1 MSVNI
6 TTSFV
11 EQYSANV
18 SLLAQQTGSKLR
30 SAVDVES
37 VRGKNAFFDQVGV
50 TAAQLKTSRHSDT
63 PQIDFLKIVDF
74 KLVKLLGNLLRQSA
88 AKLYNLKGIKKVQRL
103 DVEETIIHPR
113 KPNTINSEDIV
124 RAV

>member
-18 SLLAQQTGSKLR
+18 SMLAQQTGSKLR

-37 VRGKNAFFDQVGV
+37 VRGKNAFFDQIGV

-63 PQIDFLKIVDF
+63 PQIDFLKIVNLKF
-74 KLVKLLGNLLRQSA
+74 GKLLGNL
-88 AKLYNLKGIKKVQRL
+88 IK
-103 DVEETIIHPR
+103 TISSQLI
-113 KPNTINSEDIV
+113 
-124 RAV
+124 

>member
-18 SLLAQQTGSKLR
+18 SMLAQQTGSKLR
-30 SAVDVES
+30 SAVDVEK
-37 VRGKNAFFDQVGV
+37 VRGKNAFFDQIGV

-63 PQIDFLKIVDF
+63 PQIDFLKIVNLKF
-74 KLVKLLGNLLRQSA
+74 GKLLGNLF
-88 AKLYNLKGIKKVQRL
+88 K
-103 DVEETIIHPR
+103 TISSQAI
-113 KPNTINSEDIV
+113 
-124 RAV
+124 

>member
-30 SAVDVES
+30 SAVDVEK
-37 VRGKNAFFDQVGV
+37 VRGKNAFFDQIGV

-63 PQIDFLKIVDF
+63 PQIDFLKIVNLKF
-74 KLVKLLGNLLRQSA
+74 GKLLGNL
-88 AKLYNLKGIKKVQRL
+88 IK
-103 DVEETIIHPR
+103 TISSQLI
-113 KPNTINSEDIV
+113 
-124 RAV
+124 

>member
-37 VRGKNAFFDQVGV
+37 VRGKSAFFD
-50 TAAQLKTSRHSDT
+50 K
-63 PQIDFLKIVDF
+63 
-74 KLVKLLGNLLRQSA
+74 
-88 AKLYNLKGIKKVQRL
+88 
-103 DVEETIIHPR
+103 
-113 KPNTINSEDIV
+113 
-124 RAV
+124 

>member
-37 VRGKNAFFDQVGV
+37 VRGKNAFFDQIGV

-63 PQIDFLKIVDF
+63 PQIDKKIVNLKF
-74 KLVKLLGNLLRQSA
+74 GKLLGNL
-88 AKLYNLKGIKKVQRL
+88 IK
-103 DVEETIIHPR
+103 TISSQLI
-113 KPNTINSEDIV
+113 
-124 RAV
+124 

>member
-18 SLLAQQTGSKLR
+18 SMLAQQTGSKLR

-37 VRGKNAFFDQVGV
+37 VRGKNAFFDQIGV

-63 PQIDFLKIVDF
+63 PQIDFLKIVNLKF
-74 KLVKLLGNLLRQSA
+74 GKLLETLLGDNQQPT
-88 AKLYNLKGIKKVQRL
+88 YI
-103 DVEETIIHPR
+103 T
-113 KPNTINSEDIV
+113 
-124 RAV
+124 

>member
-63 PQIDFLKIVDF
+63 PQIDKNIVNLKF
-74 KLVKLLGNLLRQSA
+74 GKLLETLLGDNQQPT
-88 AKLYNLKGIKKVQRL
+88 Y
-103 DVEETIIHPR
+103 II
-113 KPNTINSEDIV
+113 
-124 RAV
+124 

>member
-18 SLLAQQTGSKLR
+18 SMLAQQTSSKLR
-30 SAVDVES
+30 SAVDVEK
-37 VRGKNAFFDQVGV
+37 VRGKNAFFDQIGV

-63 PQIDFLKIVDF
+63 PQIDFLKIVNLKF
-74 KLVKLLGNLLRQSA
+74 GKLLGNL
-88 AKLYNLKGIKKVQRL
+88 IK
-103 DVEETIIHPR
+103 TISSQLI
-113 KPNTINSEDIV
+113 
-124 RAV
+124 

>member
-18 SLLAQQTGSKLR
+18 SMLAQQTGSKLR

-37 VRGKNAFFDQVGV
+37 VRGKNAFFDQIGV

-63 PQIDFLKIVDF
+63 PQIDKKIVNLKF
-74 KLVKLLGNLLRQSA
+74 GKLLETLLGDNQQPT
-88 AKLYNLKGIKKVQRL
+88 YI
-103 DVEETIIHPR
+103 T
-113 KPNTINSEDIV
+113 
-124 RAV
+124 

>member
-37 VRGKNAFFDQVGV
+37 VRGKNAFFDQIGV

-63 PQIDFLKIVDF
+63 PQIDEIIVNLKF
-74 KLVKLLGNLLRQSA
+74 GKLLGNL
-88 AKLYNLKGIKKVQRL
+88 IK
-103 DVEETIIHPR
+103 TISSQLI
-113 KPNTINSEDIV
+113 
-124 RAV
+124 

>member
-1 MSVNI
+1 MSINI

-30 SAVDVES
+30 NAVDVES
-37 VRGKNAFFDQVGV
+37 VRGKNAFFDQIGV

-63 PQIDFLKIVDF
+63 PQIDFLKIVNLKF
-74 KLVKLLGNLLRQSA
+74 GKLLGNL
-88 AKLYNLKGIKKVQRL
+88 IK
-103 DVEETIIHPR
+103 TISSQLI
-113 KPNTINSEDIV
+113 
-124 RAV
+124 

>member
-18 SLLAQQTGSKLR
+18 SMLAQQTGSKLR

-37 VRGKNAFFDQVGV
+37 VRGKNAFFDQIGV
-50 TAAQLKTSRHSDT
+50 TAAQLRASRHGDT
-63 PQIDFLKIVDF
+63 PQIDEIIVNLKF
-74 KLVKLLGNLLRQSA
+74 GKLLGNLF
-88 AKLYNLKGIKKVQRL
+88 K
-103 DVEETIIHPR
+103 TISSQAI
-113 KPNTINSEDIV
+113 
-124 RAV
+124 

>member
-18 SLLAQQTGSKLR
+18 SMLAQQTGSKLR

-37 VRGKNAFFDQVGV
+37 VRGKNAFFDRIVV
-50 TAAQLKTSRHSDT
+50 TAAQLRASRHGDT
-63 PQIDFLKIVDF
+63 PQIDEKIVYLKF
-74 KLVKLLGNLLRQSA
+74 GKLLGNL
-88 AKLYNLKGIKKVQRL
+88 IK
-103 DVEETIIHPR
+103 TISSQLI
-113 KPNTINSEDIV
+113 
-124 RAV
+124 

>member
-18 SLLAQQTGSKLR
+18 SLLSQQTGSKLR

-37 VRGKNAFFDQVGV
+37 VRGKNAFFDQIGV

-63 PQIDFLKIVDF
+63 PQIDKNIVNLKF
-74 KLVKLLGNLLRQSA
+74 GKLLENLL
-88 AKLYNLKGIKKVQRL
+88 K
-103 DVEETIIHPR
+103 TISSQAI
-113 KPNTINSEDIV
+113 
-124 RAV
+124 

>member
-30 SAVDVES
+30 SAVDVEK
-37 VRGKNAFFDQVGV
+37 VRGKNAFFDQIGV

-63 PQIDFLKIVDF
+63 PQIDEIIVNLKF
-74 KLVKLLGNLLRQSA
+74 GKLLGNLN
-88 AKLYNLKGIKKVQRL
+88 K
-103 DVEETIIHPR
+103 TISSQLI
-113 KPNTINSEDIV
+113 
-124 RAV
+124 

>member
-18 SLLAQQTGSKLR
+18 SMLAQQTGSKLR
-30 SAVDVES
+30 GAVDVEN
-37 VRGKNAFFDQVGV
+37 VRGKNAFFDQIGV

-63 PQIDFLKIVDF
+63 PQIDKKIVNLKF
-74 KLVKLLGNLLRQSA
+74 GKLLETLLGDNQQPT
-88 AKLYNLKGIKKVQRL
+88 YI
-103 DVEETIIHPR
+103 T
-113 KPNTINSEDIV
+113 
-124 RAV
+124 

>member
-37 VRGKNAFFDQVGV
+37 VRGKNAFLPLTLSTS
-50 TAAQLKTSRHSDT
+50 TAERN
-63 PQIDFLKIVDF
+63 F
-74 KLVKLLGNLLRQSA
+74 
-88 AKLYNLKGIKKVQRL
+88 
-103 DVEETIIHPR
+103 EE
-113 KPNTINSEDIV
+113 V
-124 RAV
+124 C

>member
-37 VRGKNAFFDQVGV
+37 VRGKNAFFDQIGV

-63 PQIDFLKIVDF
+63 PQIDKNIVNLKF
-74 KLVKLLGNLLRQSA
+74 GKLLETLLGDNQQPT
-88 AKLYNLKGIKKVQRL
+88 Y
-103 DVEETIIHPR
+103 II
-113 KPNTINSEDIV
+113 
-124 RAV
+124 

>member
-18 SLLAQQTGSKLR
+18 SMVAQQTGSKLR
-30 SAVDVES
+30 SAVDVET

-63 PQIDFLKIVDF
+63 PQIDKKIVDF

-88 AKLYNLKGIKKVQRL
+88 AKLYNFKSI
-103 DVEETIIHPR
+103 
-113 KPNTINSEDIV
+113 
-124 RAV
+124 

>member
-30 SAVDVES
+30 SAVDVEK
-37 VRGKNAFFDQVGV
+37 VRGKNAFFDQIGV

-63 PQIDFLKIVDF
+63 PQIDKKIVNLKF
-74 KLVKLLGNLLRQSA
+74 GKLLGNL
-88 AKLYNLKGIKKVQRL
+88 IK
-103 DVEETIIHPR
+103 TISSQVI
-113 KPNTINSEDIV
+113 
-124 RAV
+124 

>member
-63 PQIDFLKIVDF
+63 PQIDFLKIVNLKF
-74 KLVKLLGNLLRQSA
+74 GELLGNL
-88 AKLYNLKGIKKVQRL
+88 IK
-103 DVEETIIHPR
+103 TISSQ
-113 KPNTINSEDIV
+113 TI
-124 RAV
+124 

>member
-30 SAVDVES
+30 SAVDVEK

-50 TAAQLKTSRHSDT
+50 ATAVKRTTRHADTLQVDT
-63 PQIDFLKIVDF
+63 PSSRRRVSLVDGLKNQVEVKF
-74 KLVKLLGNLLRQSA
+74 GKLLEHLFKTISSLL
-88 AKLYNLKGIKKVQRL
+88 I
-103 DVEETIIHPR
+103 
-113 KPNTINSEDIV
+113 
-124 RAV
+124 

>member
-30 SAVDVES
+30 SAVDVEK

-63 PQIDFLKIVDF
+63 PQIDKNIVNLKF
-74 KLVKLLGNLLRQSA
+74 GKLLETLLGDNQQPT
-88 AKLYNLKGIKKVQRL
+88 YI
-103 DVEETIIHPR
+103 T
-113 KPNTINSEDIV
+113 
-124 RAV
+124 

>member
-18 SLLAQQTGSKLR
+18 SMLAQQTGSKLR

-88 AKLYNLKGIKKVQRL
+88 AKLYNFKSI
-103 DVEETIIHPR
+103 
-113 KPNTINSEDIV
+113 
-124 RAV
+124 

>member
-30 SAVDVES
+30 SAVDVEK
-37 VRGKNAFFDQVGV
+37 VRGKNAFFDQIGV

-63 PQIDFLKIVDF
+63 PQIDKNIVNLKF
-74 KLVKLLGNLLRQSA
+74 GKLLETLLGDNQQPT
-88 AKLYNLKGIKKVQRL
+88 Y
-103 DVEETIIHPR
+103 II
-113 KPNTINSEDIV
+113 
-124 RAV
+124 

>member
-37 VRGKNAFFDQVGV
+37 VRGKNAFFDQIGV

-63 PQIDFLKIVDF
+63 PQIDKKIVNLKF
-74 KLVKLLGNLLRQSA
+74 GKLLGNL
-88 AKLYNLKGIKKVQRL
+88 IK
-103 DVEETIIHPR
+103 TISSQVI
-113 KPNTINSEDIV
+113 
-124 RAV
+124 

>member
-63 PQIDFLKIVDF
+63 PQIDKKIVNLKF
-74 KLVKLLGNLLRQSA
+74 GKLLGNL
-88 AKLYNLKGIKKVQRL
+88 IK
-103 DVEETIIHPR
+103 TISSQVI
-113 KPNTINSEDIV
+113 
-124 RAV
+124 